1 MAGQDQAAWVF
12 SLFRILS
19 LRAPLVALLFLDSY
33 YYYYYYYY
41 YYSLIILFRFLFSLF
56 FGGGEVLFGGVFLI
70 RILCVAAVGFL
81 VETVKEKE
89 AEDGI

>member
-1 MAGQDQAAWVF
+1 MAGHGGPRPGGLGF
-12 SLFRILS
+12 LFV
-19 LRAPLVALLFLDSY
+19 PNLVAAGATSRSSFLGLLLLLLFIDYLVSI
-33 YYYYYYYY
+33 
-41 YYSLIILFRFLFSLF
+41 SFFPF

>member
-1 MAGQDQAAWVF
+1 M
-12 SLFRILS
+12 
-19 LRAPLVALLFLDSY
+19 
-33 YYYYYYYY
+33 
-41 YYSLIILFRFLFSLF
+41 
-56 FGGGEVLFGGVFLI
+56 FGGVFLI